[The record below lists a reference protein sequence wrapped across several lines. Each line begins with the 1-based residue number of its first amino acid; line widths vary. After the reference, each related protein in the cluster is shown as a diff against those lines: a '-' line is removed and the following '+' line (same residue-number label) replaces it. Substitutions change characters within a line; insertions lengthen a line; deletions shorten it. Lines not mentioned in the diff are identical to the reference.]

1 MFHIAFITQICYYT
15 FYSIQYL
22 CLMCSSNNLFNLLNR
37 YLNNHLNSTLTVC
50 WQGKPCQHLERKL
63 WNFMRPKCHPIFF
76 DSNINSARVVRLNI
90 YQAFLLCAMKFHCY
104 VSSMSFH
111 CHLSA
116 TFYANMIERSLRFGS
131 NKMALLFILSLSF

>member
-1 MFHIAFITQICYYT
+1 M
-15 FYSIQYL
+15 
-22 CLMCSSNNLFNLLNR
+22 FNLTTGAEFILESKNMGW
-37 YLNNHLNSTLTVC
+37 HLGL
-50 WQGKPCQHLERKL
+50 
-63 WNFMRPKCHPIFF
+63 
-76 DSNINSARVVRLNI
+76 
-90 YQAFLLCAMKFHCY
+90 MKFNCY